1 MNLVWKL
8 LRQHISISQFM
19 GFFLANLV
27 GLTIVMLGIQF
38 YSDIMSVYEAEDN
51 FMKADYLVLH
61 KEVGELTALTGET
74 KYFSK
79 EELNDIKAQPFV
91 EKVGVFTSSSFSVR
105 TTFELEKIVSFSTD
119 MFFESVPDDFIDV
132 KSNEWNFVEGQKE
145 IPIILPRNYLDLYN
159 FGYAQSKS
167 LPKLSEGVLGA
178 LNLKLRLSG
187 TYSQDEYSGRVV
199 GFSNRLNTILVP
211 QKFMSWANPHYGANS
226 NDDNLQVASRLIVQV
241 KNPADENIMSYLQ
254 NNGYETDIE
263 KLDVSKTTFILKI
276 VVGIVMSVGLVICAL
291 AFYILML
298 SVFLL
303 VEKNMSKLENLLLL
317 GYSPARVSMP
327 YVYLT
332 LGLNILVFVL
342 ALVIML
348 ATRQYYIELLE
359 SYFPN
364 VDIPNSDLALLFGS
378 VLLVTVSGFNYIAI
392 RSKINSIW
400 KKKD

>member
-8 LRQHISISQFM
+8 LRQHISISQFV

-27 GLTIVMLGIQF
+27 GMTIIMLGIQF
-38 YSDIMSVYEAEDN
+38 YSDIMSVYEGEDN

-74 KYFSK
+74 KFFS
-79 EELNDIKAQPFV
+79 EDELEDLKAQPFV
-91 EKVGVFTSSSFSVR
+91 EKVGKFTSSSFSVR

-119 MFFESVPDDFIDV
+119 MFFESVPDEFIDV
-132 KSNEWNFVEGQKE
+132 KSEQWNFNEGQTE

-178 LNLKLRLSG
+178 LSLKLRLSG
-187 TYSQDEYSGRVV
+187 SDEYTGRVV

-211 QKFMSWANPHYGANS
+211 QKFISWANPHYGNGNGETYQA
-226 NDDNLQVASRLIVQV
+226 ASRLIVQV
-241 KNPADENIMSYLQ
+241 KNPADENIMPYLQ
-254 NNGYETDIE
+254 SNGYETDIE
-263 KLDVSKTTFILKI
+263 KLDASKTTFILKI
-276 VVGIVMSVGLVICAL
+276 VVGIVMTVGLVICAL

-327 YVYLT
+327 YICLT
-332 LGLNILVFVL
+332 LGLNVLVFVL
-342 ALVIML
+342 ALVAML
-348 ATRQYYIELLE
+348 VTRQYYIELLE
-359 SYFPN
+359 AYFPN
-364 VDIPNSDLALLFGS
+364 IEMPNPEQAILYGFALL
-378 VLLVTVSGFNYIAI
+378 VIVSSFNFVAI